1 MPAKSRTIGY
11 CGTALELTV
20 YPLTAQSQIVAF
32 MWGGGGGGGGGDGSH
47 SGGNGTGGGQ
57 ATASIAAVTGDVLR
71 LFIGG
76 GGGGGRGA
84 ARGGGGGTAG
94 SSYIGR
100 EVFGTRN
107 LVGEFGLVARTLS
120 YAWSAFMNAN
130 AVWLPYDAGS
140 VDVTTTIS
148 IPAAGNY
155 ELQGQCDNAAVFYID
170 GNAVLTTGG
179 FGGAPDTIVIPLT
192 SGNHTLRIIGTNYG
206 GPAGVA
212 FTISNGDSFSGAP
225 GGNAGPAGSSGAGG
239 GGGGATMLLIND
251 IIAGV
256 AGGGGGG
263 AGAGN
268 NGANGENAP
277 GGAGQSS
284 SAYNGQSGEN
294 QPGDGGG
301 GGGGGGGW
309 NGVNPSGG
317 GGGNGGRRGQGDV
330 SGFAGAN
337 GSSYGTLGP
346 GYNPN
351 GRIPGGNDNYN
362 YIPGSALG
370 GFGGYK
376 GSQGVNG
383 QAGGNGYAVIYMSV
397 PGVFV
402 HDESGGWVATEE
414 VYVKVN
420 GVWEIA
426 NAIFIKRNGEW
437 IEASGDGTTNF
448 LSVPDFFG
456 VVARPAPAT
465 VIPLDPSDG
474 GNSGGWNS
482 NDPPSGNYG
491 SFSDSTATQAAGENG
506 TAFG

>member
-1 MPAKSRTIGY
+1 M
-11 CGTALELTV
+11 
-20 YPLTAQSQIVAF
+20 YPLTPEAQIAAF

-57 ATASIAAVTGDVLR
+57 ATASVGAVYGDVIR

-76 GGGGGRGA
+76 GGGGGAGA

-100 EVFGTRN
+100 QVFGTRT
-107 LVGEFGLVARTLS
+107 LVGQSGLVARTLS

-140 VDVTTTIS
+140 IDVTTTIS
-148 IPAAGNY
+148 VPSTGNY
-155 ELQGQCDNAAVFYID
+155 EIQGQCDNAAVFYID
-170 GNAVLTTGG
+170 GNVVLQVAD
-179 FGGAPDTIVIPLT
+179 FSGAPATGVVALT
-192 SGNHTLRIIGTNYG
+192 SGNHTLRITGTNYS

-212 FTISNGDSFSGAP
+212 FTIGSGDSFSGAP
-225 GGNAGPAGSSGAGG
+225 GGAAGPAGSSGAGG
-239 GGGGATMLLIND
+239 GGGGATVMLIND
-251 IIAGV
+251 VIAGV

-277 GGAGQSS
+277 GGAGQSTT
-284 SAYNGQSGEN
+284 AYNGQSGEN

-317 GGGNGGRRGQGDV
+317 GGGNGGLAGSGDV

-337 GSSYGTLGP
+337 GSSTGNLGP
-346 GYNPN
+346 GLNPN
-351 GRIPGGNDNYN
+351 GRLPGATDNFN
-362 YIPGSALG
+362 YKSGTALG
-370 GFGGYK
+370 GYGGYK

-402 HDESGGWVATEE
+402 HNDSGGWVATEE
-414 VYVKVN
+414 VYAKVN
-420 GVWEIA
+420 GVWQTV
-426 NAIFIKRNGEW
+426 NAIYIKRNGNW
-437 IEASGDGTTNF
+437 IEAAGDGSTNF
-448 LSVPDFFG
+448 LPIDGFFG
-456 VVARPAPAT
+456 VVARPSPQSPSPPA
-465 VIPLDPSDG
+465 SS
-474 GNSGGWNS
+474 GNDTGGWS
-482 NDPPSGNYG
+482 PSTPGEPGYG
-491 SFSDSTATQAAGENG
+491 SVNDSTATQAAGENG
-506 TAFG
+506 TAFA

>member
-1 MPAKSRTIGY
+1 MPARSRTIGY

-20 YPLTAQSQIVAF
+20 YPITAEAQIVAY

-47 SGGNGTGGGQ
+47 SGGDGTGGGF
-57 ATASIAAVTGDVLR
+57 AISTMSAVTGDVLR

-76 GGGGGRGA
+76 GGGGGAGA

-100 EVFGTRN
+100 QVFGTRD
-107 LVGEFGLVARTLS
+107 LVGQFGLVARTLS
-120 YAWSAFMNAN
+120 YAWSSFMNAN

-148 IPAAGNY
+148 IPNTGNY

-170 GNAVLTTGG
+170 GNTVLTTDG
-179 FGGAPDTIVIPLT
+179 FGGAPNTAVVALT

-212 FTISNGDSFSGAP
+212 FTIGNGDSFSGAP
-225 GGNAGPAGSSGAGG
+225 GGNAGPSGSSGAGG
-239 GGGGATMLLIND
+239 GGGGATLMLLNNSIT
-251 IIAGV
+251 GV
-256 AGGGGGG
+256 AAGGGGG

-277 GGAGQSS
+277 GGAGQTTTG
-284 SAYNGQSGEN
+284 YNGQAGEN

-309 NGVNPSGG
+309 NGSTG
-317 GGGNGGRRGQGDV
+317 GGGNGGLRGQGDV

-337 GSSYGTLGP
+337 GLSYSNIGVGE
-346 GYNPN
+346 NPN
-351 GRIPGGNDNYN
+351 GKTPGGTTNYN
-362 YIPGSALG
+362 YVSGTALG
-370 GFGGYK
+370 GGGGYK
-376 GSQGVNG
+376 GSRGANG
-383 QAGGNGYAVIYMSV
+383 QAGGNGYAVIYLTV

-402 HDESGGWVATEE
+402 HNESGGWVATEE

-420 GVWEIA
+420 DVWEVA
-426 NAIFIKRNGEW
+426 NAIYIKRNGEW
-437 IEASGDGTTNF
+437 IEAAGDGTTNF
-448 LSVPDFFG
+448 QAMEGYFG
-456 VVARPAPAT
+456 VVSRPAPQSPSPPA
-465 VIPLDPSDG
+465 SDG
-474 GNSGGWNS
+474 YSGGDGWTGPTS
-482 NDPPSGNYG
+482 PPSPSGPVGPGQNADG
-491 SFSDSTATQAAGENG
+491 SVGSENIG
-506 TAFG
+506 